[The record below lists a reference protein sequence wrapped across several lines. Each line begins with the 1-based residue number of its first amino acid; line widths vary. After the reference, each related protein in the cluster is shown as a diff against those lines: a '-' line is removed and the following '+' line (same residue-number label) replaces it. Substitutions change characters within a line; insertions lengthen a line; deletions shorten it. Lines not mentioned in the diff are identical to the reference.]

1 MALLLVL
8 FVSLGVGPGV
18 SAAGEVS
25 KQTAQEITAT
35 VFSSAE
41 ACARAVS
48 GQSSAVGDTL
58 ADVAITLSG
67 RLPAGATAK
76 AYPVNV
82 SVTGQTILGAYDI
95 TIYDGAGEKFEPEG
109 DAVAVSIQSQSL
121 AGVSG
126 ASVYHLQDES
136 AQPQLVA
143 ENIAA
148 SDSKVQ
154 FQAASFSIYVVTKSS
169 NQDSTSPDANQIA
182 VNDSTNPCY
191 IKMDTGST
199 TVVKANRGS
208 GNIQSVSWASS
219 DTSVVT
225 VASGSVS
232 GGYYPATLTA
242 QGGSLAAGASAS
254 ADVTVTFTYKSGS
267 HTRHESAVIH
277 VTVEKPSAPTGSS
290 VGQTTHGKTVVKRS
304 GGAAAIT
311 SIGDPVYD
319 LSLNFSGTTQNFA
332 KKQDVDVVF
341 VVDVSGSMNYSI
353 GGYGGTSRLQAAKNA
368 ITYLQN
374 LAGPSGK
381 DLNARYALVCFS
393 GDDDGSAYND
403 AMIRQGWSTAVDT
416 NNISVGNN
424 DQTGRGTNYEAGLLL
439 ADSLI
444 ANDRSS
450 AKKLVVFLSDGE
462 PTFRYGSDGKTVG
475 YGDSYSPANL
485 TNAVTQATKIKA
497 DGADYFFAVGC
508 GDLTGNV
515 SYNPPIT
522 GRDILHGLTQPFG
535 DTAGNNVLLA
545 GDETSLNNAFAAI
558 INSTSRVTSQNIS
571 IVDALSGNVDIY
583 DTVSSPNGI
592 YDPTQDTNDGILKQL
607 VKVSVWQG
615 ATEVTPTGFS
625 PSVTYDRTN
634 RVLTVSLGQGYSAD
648 PSDTYKVTY
657 PVVASESAK
666 DAFAA
671 QGAAAYIN
679 TADADTGTYAG
690 QAGFF
695 TNVQAAGLTGEHP
708 NPSGTY
714 VTYQK
719 ISTDGSASQTL
730 YESYP
735 MPVIQVQSTGL
746 TLKKADDN
754 GAFLAG
760 SAFTLYRKNQT
771 NSWVPVTGVANG
783 VYTVPD
789 AGAAVSGLINGGLYK
804 LVETTVPSGCLK
816 ASDVYFTM
824 LNGQIQPT
832 DTVGQ
837 TTAGWPGDTAVQSG
851 NILTVTNHMG
861 YTLPLTGGVGTGG
874 FRLIGVGMMLSAL
887 AGIFLLFQ
895 ICVKRRRNLQT
906 PNGGGSGSRPGS

>member
-48 GQSSAVGDTL
+48 GQNAAAGDTL

-109 DAVAVSIQSQSL
+109 DTVAVSIQSQSL

-136 AQPQLVA
+136 AKPQLVA
-143 ENIAA
+143 KNVAA

-154 FQAASFSIYVVTKSS
+154 FQAASFSIYVVTKGSD
-169 NQDSTSPDANQIA
+169 QDSTSPDANQIA

-191 IKMDTGST
+191 IKMDTGNT
-199 TVVKANRGS
+199 TVVKANGGG

-225 VASGSVS
+225 VASGSLS

-254 ADVTVTFTYKSGS
+254 ADVTVTFRYSSSKQ
-267 HTRHESAVIH
+267 ESAVIH
-277 VTVEKPSAPTGSS
+277 VTVAKPSVPTGSS

-311 SIGDPVYD
+311 SVGDPVYD

-353 GGYGGTSRLQAAKNA
+353 GEYGGTSRLQAAKNA

-393 GDDDGSAYND
+393 GTDDGSAYND
-403 AMIRQGWSTAVDT
+403 AMIRQGWSTAVNT

-450 AKKLVVFLSDGE
+450 AKKLVVFLSDGV
-462 PTFRYGSDGKTVG
+462 PTFRYDSDGSTVG
-475 YGDSYSPANL
+475 YGDRYSPANL
-485 TNAVTQATKIKA
+485 TNAVTQATKIKT
-497 DGADYFFAVGC
+497 DGADYFFTIGC
-508 GDLTGNV
+508 GT
-515 SYNPPIT
+515 
-522 GRDILHGLTQPFG
+522 
-535 DTAGNNVLLA
+535 
-545 GDETSLNNAFAAI
+545 
-558 INSTSRVTSQNIS
+558 
-571 IVDALSGNVDIY
+571 
-583 DTVSSPNGI
+583 
-592 YDPTQDTNDGILKQL
+592 
-607 VKVSVWQG
+607 
-615 ATEVTPTGFS
+615 
-625 PSVTYDRTN
+625 
-634 RVLTVSLGQGYSAD
+634 
-648 PSDTYKVTY
+648 
-657 PVVASESAK
+657 
-666 DAFAA
+666 
-671 QGAAAYIN
+671 
-679 TADADTGTYAG
+679 
-690 QAGFF
+690 
-695 TNVQAAGLTGEHP
+695 
-708 NPSGTY
+708 
-714 VTYQK
+714 
-719 ISTDGSASQTL
+719 
-730 YESYP
+730 
-735 MPVIQVQSTGL
+735 
-746 TLKKADDN
+746 
-754 GAFLAG
+754 
-760 SAFTLYRKNQT
+760 
-771 NSWVPVTGVANG
+771 
-783 VYTVPD
+783 
-789 AGAAVSGLINGGLYK
+789 
-804 LVETTVPSGCLK
+804 
-816 ASDVYFTM
+816 
-824 LNGQIQPT
+824 
-832 DTVGQ
+832 
-837 TTAGWPGDTAVQSG
+837 
-851 NILTVTNHMG
+851 
-861 YTLPLTGGVGTGG
+861 
-874 FRLIGVGMMLSAL
+874 
-887 AGIFLLFQ
+887 
-895 ICVKRRRNLQT
+895 
-906 PNGGGSGSRPGS
+906 